1 MALTTGT
8 AMAQQSETKEIFKPH
23 WTLGIQAGVS
33 ETRGEVKFSD
43 LLSPAVAGYV
53 GYRFTPVVGVR
64 VGASAFEAKGS
75 WVSPHQVYK
84 YNYVQGNADVV
95 FDLSALVAHYNV
107 RRVFNLYAFVGAGV
121 NGAFKN
127 DEAGELVTANYPL
140 TYYWSGHRISP
151 VGRGGLGVNLR
162 LSKRVAINVEA
173 NANVLSDHYNSKK
186 AGNADWQF
194 NLMGGLTF
202 SLGRTSCTSKT
213 VVADEVA
220 ATPIAPIEDD
230 YAPVQPSETTT
241 TIPAATEKAE
251 VKKGLTENIF
261 FRINSSVV
269 RTTELGKV
277 EALVHYLKQHLEAKV
292 SITGYADAAT
302 GTAAINKRISTLR
315 SKAVANALMKRGI
328 ASSRIVVSAKGDT
341 VQPFDKMEDNRVSI
355 CIAEWSEACVAW
367 LTKNGRST
375 LFEKK
380 SWAPTS
386 FLWQFQFHAYNYVV
400 RIL

>member
-1 MALTTGT
+1 MTLRNTCAWLCMALTTGT

-173 NANVLSDHYNSKK
+173 NANV
-186 AGNADWQF
+186 
-194 NLMGGLTF
+194 
-202 SLGRTSCTSKT
+202 
-213 VVADEVA
+213 
-220 ATPIAPIEDD
+220 
-230 YAPVQPSETTT
+230 
-241 TIPAATEKAE
+241 
-251 VKKGLTENIF
+251 
-261 FRINSSVV
+261 
-269 RTTELGKV
+269 
-277 EALVHYLKQHLEAKV
+277 
-292 SITGYADAAT
+292 
-302 GTAAINKRISTLR
+302 
-315 SKAVANALMKRGI
+315 
-328 ASSRIVVSAKGDT
+328 
-341 VQPFDKMEDNRVSI
+341 
-355 CIAEWSEACVAW
+355 
-367 LTKNGRST
+367 
-375 LFEKK
+375 
-380 SWAPTS
+380 
-386 FLWQFQFHAYNYVV
+386 
-400 RIL
+400 